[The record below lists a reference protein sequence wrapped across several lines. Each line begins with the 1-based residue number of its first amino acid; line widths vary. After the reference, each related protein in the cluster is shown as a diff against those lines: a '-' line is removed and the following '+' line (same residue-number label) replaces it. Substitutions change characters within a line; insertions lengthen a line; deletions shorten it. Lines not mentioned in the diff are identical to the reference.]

1 MKVLMFGWEYPPFN
15 SGGLGVACEGL
26 AQALADRGEDVTFVL
41 PKKIPVEGNGIK
53 FVFADISNNKT
64 TYEGSSGAY
73 PATFITRSDG
83 TRVPLYGMGLIEDV
97 LAFRKAAC
105 DLAKDL
111 EFDVIHAHDWLSF
124 GAGISA
130 KEVSGKPLV
139 AHIHA
144 TEYDR
149 TGGISRNEI
158 VYELEKEGFEKADKV
173 IAVSNYTKQTVQ
185 KEYGISSNKISVVH
199 NGLKPNPFV
208 CNERLNLSHLKNQ
221 GKKIVLFA
229 GRLTLQK
236 GPDYFI
242 SAAKKVLSLRK
253 NILFLI
259 VGSGDMERKLIQ
271 EVSYAGLSDKIQ
283 FVGFLRGEELKCAC
297 EAADLYVM
305 PSVSEPFGILPLELL
320 DAGTPVIISKQSGVG
335 EVLLHALRVDF
346 WDVDEMTNQIIAA
359 LSYPSLS
366 SQLRDYGRTEARAQT
381 WSKAAAKCVDIYRS
395 LIPSFA

>member
-41 PKKIPVEGNGIK
+41 PKKVPVHGNGIK
-53 FVFADISNNKT
+53 FVFADIPNK

-73 PATFITRSDG
+73 PATFITKEDG

-97 LAFRKAAC
+97 LAFRNAAY
-105 DLAKDL
+105 DLAKKID
-111 EFDVIHAHDWLSF
+111 FDVIHAHDWLSF

-144 TEYDR
+144 TEHDR
-149 TGGISRNEI
+149 TGGLSKNEL
-158 VYELEKEGFEKADKV
+158 VYSFEKEGFQKADRIV
-173 IAVSNYTKQTVQ
+173 AVSHYTKKMVE
-185 KEYGISSNKISVVH
+185 KEYTIPSDKISVVH
-199 NGLKPNPFV
+199 NGLKSNPSV
-208 CNERLNLSHLKNQ
+208 CNARLDLSHLKEN
-221 GKKIVLFA
+221 GKKIVLFV

-242 SAAKKVLSLRK
+242 RAAKKVLSLRK
-253 NILFLI
+253 DILFLI

-271 EVSYAGLSDKIQ
+271 EVSYSGFSDKIQ
-283 FVGFLRGEELKCAC
+283 FLGFLRGEELKCVS
-297 EAADLYVM
+297 EAADLCVM
-305 PSVSEPFGILPLELL
+305 PSVSEPFGIVPLELL

-335 EVLLHALRVDF
+335 EVLLHALKVDF
-346 WDVDEMTNQIIAA
+346 WDTDEMTNQIIAA
-359 LSYPSLS
+359 ISHTALST
-366 SQLRDYGRTEARAQT
+366 QLREYGGKEARAQT
-381 WSKAAAKCVDIYRS
+381 WSKAAGKCVEIYNS